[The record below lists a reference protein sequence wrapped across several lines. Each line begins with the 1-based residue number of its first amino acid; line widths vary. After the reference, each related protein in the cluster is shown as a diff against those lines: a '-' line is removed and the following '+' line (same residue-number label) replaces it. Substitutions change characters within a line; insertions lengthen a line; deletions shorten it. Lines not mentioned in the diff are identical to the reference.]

1 MRFHRYATP
10 LLMTLWLTG
19 CATQHTDKASL
30 YTRLGGMQTID
41 SVVENML
48 YRVADDPE
56 VVVFFANTNIDHFAE
71 AFATQLC
78 DISDGPC
85 QYEGPPMDR
94 AHQHMG
100 INDAHFN
107 RVVEYLANAMADEGV
122 PLAAQNELLGRLA
135 PLYDD
140 VMRLQ

>member
-1 MRFHRYATP
+1 MRFHHYATT
-10 LLMTLWLTG
+10 LLMALWLTG
-19 CATQHTDKASL
+19 CSAQHTTQPSL
-30 YTRLGGMQTID
+30 YTRLGGMQAID
-41 SVVENML
+41 RVVENML

-107 RVVEYLANAMADEGV
+107 RVVEYLADAMAEEGV

-135 PLYDD
+135 PLYAD
-140 VMRLQ
+140 VMRRQ

>member
-1 MRFHRYATP
+1 MRFPRYTTP
-10 LLMTLWLTG
+10 LLMALWLTG
-19 CATQHTDKASL
+19 CAAKDTTQPSL
-30 YTRLGGMQTID
+30 YTRLGGMPTLEN
-41 SVVENML
+41 VVENML

-56 VVVFFANTNIDHFAE
+56 IVVFFANTNIDHFAE
-71 AFATQLC
+71 AFAIQLC

-107 RVVEYLANAMADEGV
+107 RVVEYLADALEEEGV
-122 PLAAQNELLGRLA
+122 PLAEQNELLGRLA
-135 PLYDD
+135 PLHDD
-140 VMRLQ
+140 IMRLQ

>member
-1 MRFHRYATP
+1 MRFPRYTTP
-10 LLMTLWLTG
+10 LLMALWLTG
-19 CATQHTDKASL
+19 CAAKDTTQPSL
-30 YTRLGGMQTID
+30 YTRLGGMPTLEN
-41 SVVENML
+41 VVENML

-56 VVVFFANTNIDHFAE
+56 IVVFFAI
-71 AFATQLC
+71 QLC

-107 RVVEYLANAMADEGV
+107 RVVEYLADALEEEGV
-122 PLAAQNELLGRLA
+122 PLAEQNELLGRLA
-135 PLYDD
+135 PLHDD
-140 VMRLQ
+140 IMRLQ

>member
-1 MRFHRYATP
+1 MRFHRCATP
-10 LLMTLWLTG
+10 LLMALWLTA
-19 CATQHTDKASL
+19 CAAQDTTQPSL
-30 YTRLGGMQTID
+30 YTQLGGMQTID
-41 SVVENML
+41 RVVENML
-48 YRVADDPE
+48 YRVANDPE

-107 RVVEYLANAMADEGV
+107 RVVEYLADAMAEEGV